1 MVFLQWLMSK
11 CYCKNWICC
20 CLLRSLISPKRIKLE
35 SCGCAQKKR
44 LEILFPDLIK
54 FLSFQWG
61 GVEKIWD
68 QKCAFFLKQFDV
80 SFTLTHWWKSRICSK
95 TAKTRCTSS
104 WHLRFTIFVTLSFHP
119 EVLYSP
125 LVGRYMC
132 PTVVTDISF
141 GYKSFNEGLNGYL
154 GLKNL
159 KKRCYFVKK
168 WWPSTVIQRFNIF
181 YRPE

>member
-1 MVFLQWLMSK
+1 MGVSIFAIEPFWTIALLRQKKCYGFLQWLMNM

-20 CLLRSLISPKRIKLE
+20 CLLRSSISPKRIKLE

-80 SFTLTHWWKSRICSK
+80 SFTLTHWWKSRIWSK
-95 TAKTRCTSS
+95 TANRSVS
-104 WHLRFTIFVTLSFHP
+104 RPIFLDSARPRASKLLLSKLF
-119 EVLYSP
+119 
-125 LVGRYMC
+125 
-132 PTVVTDISF
+132 
-141 GYKSFNEGLNGYL
+141 
-154 GLKNL
+154 
-159 KKRCYFVKK
+159 
-168 WWPSTVIQRFNIF
+168 
-181 YRPE
+181 